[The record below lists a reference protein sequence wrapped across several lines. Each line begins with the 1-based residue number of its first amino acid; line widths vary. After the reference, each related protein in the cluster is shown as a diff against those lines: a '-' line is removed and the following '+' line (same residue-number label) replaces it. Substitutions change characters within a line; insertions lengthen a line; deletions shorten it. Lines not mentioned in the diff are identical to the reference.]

1 MKPIPTACIA
11 KSEPMPNKEQAIGIN
26 SKLPPA
32 TPEAPQAANVDK
44 TLKIKAVA
52 KSTLIPKV
60 WAIAKVKTVIVTAA
74 PSILIVAPKGIETEY
89 ISSSNK
95 SFSHKAILTGIL
107 AAELRVKKAMI
118 PLSFKQRKTSGYG
131 FLLK

>member
-52 KSTLIPKV
+52 KSTLMPKV
-60 WAIAKVKTVIVTAA
+60 
-74 PSILIVAPKGIETEY
+74 
-89 ISSSNK
+89 
-95 SFSHKAILTGIL
+95 
-107 AAELRVKKAMI
+107 
-118 PLSFKQRKTSGYG
+118 
-131 FLLK
+131 